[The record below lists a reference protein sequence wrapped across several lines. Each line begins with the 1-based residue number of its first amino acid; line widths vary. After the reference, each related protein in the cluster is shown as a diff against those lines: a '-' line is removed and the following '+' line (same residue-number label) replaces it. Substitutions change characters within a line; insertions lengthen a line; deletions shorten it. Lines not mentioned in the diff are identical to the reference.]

1 MSNLL
6 KEAIVDAQALRE
18 AALKNA
24 EAAIVDKY
32 STEVRETL
40 EQLLEQDELGLDED
54 APAEGDASLEEDVE
68 DVPLAATDGLSEME
82 GDNLNQLAEEG
93 EDVEVNLDLG
103 ALKEALQEMTVA
115 PIEDVIEESDE
126 DLDEDI
132 EIEEAILAALLQE
145 EEEDIEDSSAS
156 ALAASADA
164 AAADDKQMDDLGL
177 EEEKK
182 ESSADELMAT
192 IKALLAQLKK
202 DREAVE
208 DPKLRGMMANLD
220 AMMAG
225 EAADELKRAGL
236 EEDIEEGYYPGH
248 SDPNYHPYHDNA
260 DIRNDPRNR
269 RRKPA
274 TPAKD
279 RNDRNRTKDRY
290 TRRDY
295 ERDYQ
300 REHFEISEDLLDSIM
315 EKLTV
320 DMGADLA
327 GWAGRSAEDK
337 KFQMEKEIAHRRST
351 DMEEEL
357 DTLKKAQEELVF
369 ENKQLSEQLDNLK
382 RAAVE
387 MKESLQ
393 GVNLSNARLLYT
405 NRVLRNTS
413 LNERQKDRIVEAIS
427 KSDSVTEARTI
438 FNTLQSTVESAPNR
452 GPKTLSEAISRPTS
466 VIRASRAE
474 STPKQDAFAERMKR
488 LAGIK

>member
-93 EDVEVNLDLG
+93 EDVEINLDLG

-202 DREAVE
+202 DREAIE

-236 EEDIEEGYYPGH
+236 EEELDI
-248 SDPNYHPYHDNA
+248 SDELIDT
-260 DIRNDPRNR
+260 IV
-269 RRKPA
+269 
-274 TPAKD
+274 
-279 RNDRNRTKDRY
+279 
-290 TRRDY
+290 
-295 ERDYQ
+295 
-300 REHFEISEDLLDSIM
+300 

-320 DMGADLA
+320 DMGAELA
-327 GWAGRSAEDK
+327 GWAGRSSEDQ
-337 KFQMEKEIAHRRST
+337 KFQMEKEMAHRRST
-351 DMEEEL
+351 DVEEEL
-357 DTLKKAQEELVF
+357 ETLKKAQEELVF
-369 ENKQLSEQLDNLK
+369 ENKQLNEQLDNLK

-466 VIRASRAE
+466 VIRASQVE
-474 STPKQDAFAERMKR
+474 STPKQDAFAQRMKR